1 MKWLKYALT
10 ALLILLMV
18 CGVSMRPKSYRRT
31 FFSLDT
37 VITLTAYGKH
47 AESGLAAAQ
56 SRIEEIHALL
66 NAYSEDS
73 DIGRIN
79 SAPSGVAVRVS
90 EETFS
95 LICRAKAFS
104 EMTDGVFDFTLK
116 PLSDLWGIGTERAHV
131 PAKKEIEEALG
142 KTGWQFVLLDESQNS
157 VTLQKEGMGLDLGG
171 IAKGYASDEAVRV
184 LKEAGVENACLD
196 LGGNIA
202 VMGER
207 PLGVFESI
215 QQRKRS
221 IPFTVGLQN
230 PQGARGEIFQKLTL
244 QEDGFVVTSGDYE
257 RYFEEN
263 GIRYHHIFDPRT
275 GYPAK
280 GDIHSVTVLAKDGTT
295 ADALS
300 TTFFILG
307 READGIWKNQYETLI
322 FAP

>member
-10 ALLILLMV
+10 ALLILLTV
-18 CGVSMRPKSYRRT
+18 CGVSMQPRAYRRT

-47 AESGLAAAQ
+47 AESGLSAAQ

-79 SAPSGVAVRVS
+79 SAPSGMEVKVS

-95 LICRAKAFS
+95 LLCRAKTFS
-104 EMTDGVFDFTLK
+104 EMTDGAFDFTLK
-116 PLSDLWGIGTERAHV
+116 PLSDLWGIGTEQAHV
-131 PAKKEIEEALG
+131 PAQEEIEEALS
-142 KTGWQFVLLDESQNS
+142 KTGWQFVLLDESQTG

-171 IAKGYASDEAVRV
+171 IAKGYASEEAVRV
-184 LKEAGVENACLD
+184 LKENGVENACLD

-207 PLGVFESI
+207 PLGLFERI
-215 QQRKRS
+215 QQGKRS
-221 IPFTVGLQN
+221 LPFTVGLQE
-230 PQGARGEIFQKLTL
+230 PQGTRGEIFQKLTL

-275 GYPAK
+275 GYPAN
-280 GDIHSVTVLAKDGTT
+280 GDIHSVTVLAKDATT

-300 TTFFILG
+300 TAFFVLG
-307 READGIWKNQYETLI
+307 READGLWKEHYERLI